1 MISDPNKPKKLS
13 ANEGIKERSN
23 FLRGTISES
32 LSDDSTGSI
41 SAEDAQ
47 LTKFHGTYMQD
58 DRDIRASLIKEKK
71 EKAYSF
77 MIRVRV
83 PGGVCTP
90 SQWIGIDKLADKFG
104 ESTLKLTTRQ
114 AFQLYGVLKRN
125 LKQTMKEINDTLL
138 DTLAACGDVNRNVM
152 CNPNPFASEVHAQV
166 QQITVEIDAHLKPQT
181 PAFSEMWLDGKPLKL
196 TVPQAVERSLDC
208 GGTDVEPLY
217 GKTYLP
223 RKFKIAVAVP
233 PFNDV
238 DIFANCL
245 GFIAILEDDKLA
257 GFNVTVGGGMGMTH
271 GNEKTFPRL
280 ANVMG
285 FCTPEQAVAVAEKIV
300 TIQRD
305 HGKREERTNARF
317 KYTVE
322 RFGVDWIRNELESRL
337 GYKLEDARD
346 YKFTSTGDRYGWC
359 EGTNGKWNLGLFI
372 EGGRIVDTDGSPLKT
387 GMLEIAK
394 VHTGDFRL
402 TGNQNVLIGNV
413 DAADKDKIDALVELY
428 KLDAYKTAS
437 GMRRSQIAC
446 VSLPTCGLALAESER
461 YLPSLVTDLEVI
473 LEEAGLRDDE
483 IVIRSTGCP
492 NGCGRP
498 YLGEIGL
505 VGKVPGKYNLYL
517 GAGFDGE
524 RLNKLYRTSI
534 THEQI
539 IEELRPLLLAYAK
552 ERNEAER
559 FGDFVIRKNYV
570 KATTAGNNFHANVA
584 G

>member
-152 CNPNPFASEVHAQV
+152 SPSNPFESSLHQQALDVAQNLH
-166 QQITVEIDAHLKPQT
+166 DHLTPQT
-181 PAFSEMWLDGKPLKL
+181 SSYAEIWLDGEK
-196 TVPQAVERSLDC
+196 Q
-208 GGTDVEPLY
+208 GGIGEESVEPIY

-223 RKFKIAVAVP
+223 RKFKIAVALP
-233 PFNDV
+233 PRNDV
-238 DIFANCL
+238 DVFSNCL
-245 GFIAILEDDKLA
+245 GFVGIADGEKVV
-257 GFNVTVGGGMGMTH
+257 GYNVLVGGGLGMTH
-271 GNEKTFPRL
+271 GKTTTFPRL
-280 ANVMG
+280 ADVIG
-285 FCTPEQAVAVAEKIV
+285 FCTPDQVVQVAEEVVK
-300 TIQRD
+300 IQRD
-305 HGKREERTNARF
+305 FGDRSDRRHARM

-322 RFGVDWIRNELESRL
+322 DRGADWMLEELNRRLGWELQESR
-337 GYKLEDARD
+337 EFNFD
-346 YKFTSTGDRYGWC
+346 STTDRYGWS
-359 EGTNGKWNLGLFI
+359 EDADGKWAYGLFV
-372 EGGRIVDTDGSPLKT
+372 EGGRLRDEEGSRGRVALRKIAE
-387 GMLEIAK
+387 EIPCQ
-394 VHTGDFRL
+394 FRL
-402 TGNQNVLIGNV
+402 TANQNVIIARV
-413 DAADKDKIDALVELY
+413 AAEDKEKLVGILSDNGMT
-428 KLDAYKTAS
+428 LPDQLS
-437 GMRRSQIAC
+437 GIRLNSIAC
-446 VSLPTCGLALAESER
+446 TALPTCSLALAESER
-461 YLPSLVTDLEVI
+461 YLPQLVDELESI
-473 LEEAGLRDDE
+473 IDRLGLRGE
-483 IVIRSTGCP
+483 SIAIRSTGCP

-505 VGKVPGKYNLYL
+505 VGKAPGKYNLYL
-517 GAGFDGE
+517 GAGLDGT
-524 RLNKLYRTSI
+524 RLNKLYRPAI
-534 THEQI
+534 THEEI
-539 IEELRPLLLAYAK
+539 VDELRPVLEDFAANR
-552 ERNEAER
+552 EPEER
-559 FGDFVIRKNYV
+559 FGDFCIRKSYV
-570 KATTAGNNFHANVA
+570 NATVKGSDFHE
-584 G
+584 